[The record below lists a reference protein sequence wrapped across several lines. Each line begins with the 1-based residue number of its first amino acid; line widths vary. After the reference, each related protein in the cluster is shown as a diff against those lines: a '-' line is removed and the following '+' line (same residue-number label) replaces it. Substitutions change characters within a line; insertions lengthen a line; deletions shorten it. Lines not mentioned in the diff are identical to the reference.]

1 MPTAEFGQ
9 GQIFAPAK
17 SPYMPSMAIRNATQP
32 RRGKNSPA
40 ALSAQI
46 TPRLYSLGSS
56 VFRTLTKHL
65 LLIIKITTIM
75 KNLSNSYL
83 LPLLFSLVLAAC
95 GGGGGGGGNTLNP
108 APTAPPANSAPSA
121 NAGADQQVLVSEEVT
136 LSGSGSDSD
145 GSIASYLWT
154 QTSGE
159 AVTLSADD
167 TASTS
172 FTAPAVETTLEFELR
187 VTDDDGAEATDSV
200 SVSVSL
206 PANSAPTVDA
216 GDNQTVAISTQVSL
230 NGTATDSD
238 GSIASYSWV
247 QTSGETVS
255 LTGADT
261 ATATFTT
268 PDVDGL
274 LEFSFTATDNQG
286 ATATDSVTINVGDA
300 KVSVG
305 GTITFDLVP
314 FAASRIGLDYSNI
327 EQAPARGVVVEAVDE
342 SGNTL
347 LSTLTDSQGRYN
359 FRVDANTSMRVR
371 ILAQL
376 LQTTGVTWDI
386 KVTDNTASN
395 ALYAAQ
401 GDVFNAGSSDSNI
414 NFNMPSGWDG
424 TSYSSSR
431 TAGPFAI
438 LDGLYDTLQ
447 KFAAIDGD
455 LDFPALEVRWSEKN
469 NPADGNLADG
479 DIGTSFYSGGK
490 IYILGAAD
498 TDSDEYD
505 RHVVIHEWGH
515 YFEDQLSRSDSIG
528 GSHSLSEQLDMRV
541 AFGEGWGNA
550 LSGMITDDPFYR
562 DSSGL
567 DQGNGFAFSVERN
580 TYTGTG
586 WFNEGSV
593 QSVLYD
599 IYDSSDD
606 GADSLSLGLGPI
618 YNTLTDSVYTAGS
631 YFTSIFSFTDRLKAL
646 EPSAVDQLDSLLSG
660 QTISGT
666 GSNGLNETNDGGI
679 ASALPVYKTLSVG
692 GSAIQLC
699 SVDDLGYYNKLGII
713 SFVEFQV
720 PTAGTYDFSATE
732 VGGATTSDPD
742 FLIYQGGNRTHVAES
757 GVIGSENASL
767 SFETTGTH
775 VLAFYDWNNIDETDD
790 AGDYCFDFQISN

>member
-1 MPTAEFGQ
+1 
-9 GQIFAPAK
+9 
-17 SPYMPSMAIRNATQP
+17 
-32 RRGKNSPA
+32 
-40 ALSAQI
+40 
-46 TPRLYSLGSS
+46 
-56 VFRTLTKHL
+56 
-65 LLIIKITTIM
+65 M
-75 KNLSNSYL
+75 KNFSDYRL
-83 LPLLFSLVLAAC
+83 LPLIFSLVLTAC
-95 GGGGGGGGNTLNP
+95 GGGGGGGGNTFNP
-108 APTAPPANSAPSA
+108 VPTAPPANSAPSA
-121 NAGADQQVLVSEEVT
+121 NAGADQQVLASEEVN

-159 AVTLSADD
+159 TVTLGSDD

-172 FTAPAVETTLEFELR
+172 FTAPAVETRLEFELR

-206 PANSAPTVDA
+206 PANNSPTADA
-216 GDNQTVAISTQVSL
+216 GVNQTVAISTQVIL

-238 GSIASYSWV
+238 GSIVSYSWA

-255 LTGADT
+255 LTDADT

-268 PDVDGL
+268 PDIGGL
-274 LEFSFTATDNQG
+274 LEFSLTVADNQG
-286 ATATDSVTINVGDA
+286 ATATDSVTINVSDE
-300 KVSVG
+300 KVSVSG
-305 GTITFDLVP
+305 IITFDLVP

-327 EQAPARGVVVEAVDE
+327 QQAPARGLVVEAVDE
-342 SGNTL
+342 SSNVL
-347 LSTLTDSQGRYN
+347 LSTLTDSQGRYDL
-359 FRVDANTSMRVR
+359 RVDSNTSMRVR
-371 ILAQL
+371 VLAKL
-376 LQTTGVTWDI
+376 LQTTGVTWDV
-386 KVTDNTASN
+386 KVTDNTLSN
-395 ALYAAQ
+395 ALYAVQ
-401 GDVFNAGSSDSNI
+401 GDLFNAGSTDSNI

-424 TSYSSSR
+424 SSYSSSR
-431 TAGPFAI
+431 TAAPFAI
-438 LDGLYDTLQ
+438 LDALYDTLQ
-447 KFAAIDGD
+447 KFAAVDSN

-469 NPADGNLADG
+469 NPADGNLTDG
-479 DIGTSFYSGGK
+479 DIGTSFYFGGK

-515 YFEDQLSRSDSIG
+515 YFEDQLSRADSIG
-528 GSHSLSEQLDMRV
+528 GGHSLSEQLDMRV

-550 LSGMITDDPFYR
+550 LSAMITDDPFYR

-567 DQGNGFAFSVERN
+567 DQRNGFEFSVERN

-599 IYDSSDD
+599 IYDSGDD

-618 YNTLTDSVYTAGS
+618 YNTLTDSVYSAGT
-631 YFTSIFSFTDRLKAL
+631 YFTSIFSFTDHLKTL
-646 EPSAVDQLDSLLSG
+646 EPSAADQLVSLLSG

-666 GSNGLNETNDGGI
+666 GPNGLNETNDGDI
-679 ASALPVYKTLSVG
+679 ASALPVYKVANVG

-699 SVDDLGYYNKLGII
+699 SVDDAGYYNKLGTQ
-713 SFVEFQV
+713 SFVEFQI
-720 PTAGTYDFSATE
+720 PAAGTYNFSVTE
-732 VGGATTSDPD
+732 VGGATASDPD
-742 FLIYQGGNRTHVAES
+742 FYIYQSGIRLHVAES

-767 SFETTGTH
+767 NFETTGTH
-775 VLAFYDWNNIDETDD
+775 VLVFNDWNNIDETDD

>member
-1 MPTAEFGQ
+1 
-9 GQIFAPAK
+9 
-17 SPYMPSMAIRNATQP
+17 
-32 RRGKNSPA
+32 
-40 ALSAQI
+40 
-46 TPRLYSLGSS
+46 
-56 VFRTLTKHL
+56 
-65 LLIIKITTIM
+65 M
-75 KNLSNSYL
+75 KNFSDYRL
-83 LPLLFSLVLAAC
+83 LPLIFSLVLTAC
-95 GGGGGGGGNTLNP
+95 GGGGGGGGNTFNP
-108 APTAPPANSAPSA
+108 VPTAPPANSAPSA
-121 NAGADQQVLVSEEVT
+121 NAGADQQVLASEEVN

-159 AVTLSADD
+159 TVTLGSDD

-172 FTAPAVETTLEFELR
+172 FTAPAVETRLEFELR

-206 PANSAPTVDA
+206 PANNSPTADA
-216 GDNQTVAISTQVSL
+216 GVNQTVAISSQVIL

-238 GSIASYSWV
+238 GSIANYSWA

-255 LTGADT
+255 LTDADT

-268 PDVDGL
+268 PDIGGL
-274 LEFSFTATDNQG
+274 LEFSLTVADNQG
-286 ATATDSVTINVGDA
+286 ATATDSVTINVSDE
-300 KVSVG
+300 KVSVSG
-305 GTITFDLVP
+305 IITFDLVP

-327 EQAPARGVVVEAVDE
+327 QQAPARGLVVEAVDE
-342 SGNTL
+342 SSNVL
-347 LSTLTDSQGRYN
+347 LSTLTDSQGRYDL
-359 FRVDANTSMRVR
+359 RVDSNTSMRVR
-371 ILAQL
+371 VLAKL
-376 LQTTGVTWDI
+376 LQTTGVTWDV
-386 KVTDNTASN
+386 KVTDNTLSN
-395 ALYAAQ
+395 ALYAVQ
-401 GDVFNAGSSDSNI
+401 GDLFNAGSTDSNI

-424 TSYSSSR
+424 SSYSSSR
-431 TAGPFAI
+431 TAAPFAI
-438 LDGLYDTLQ
+438 LDALYDTLQ
-447 KFAAIDGD
+447 KFAAVDSN

-469 NPADGNLADG
+469 NPADGNLTDG
-479 DIGTSFYSGGK
+479 DIGTSFYFGGK

-515 YFEDQLSRSDSIG
+515 YFEDQLSRADSIG
-528 GSHSLSEQLDMRV
+528 GGHSLSEQLDMRV

-550 LSGMITDDPFYR
+550 LSAMITDDPFYR

-567 DQGNGFAFSVERN
+567 DQGNGFEFSVERN

-599 IYDSSDD
+599 IYDSGDD

-618 YNTLTDSVYTAGS
+618 YNTLTDSVYSAGT
-631 YFTSIFSFTDRLKAL
+631 YFTSIFSFTDHLKTL
-646 EPSAVDQLDSLLSG
+646 EPSAADQLVSLLSG

-666 GSNGLNETNDGGI
+666 GPNGLNETNDGDI
-679 ASALPVYKTLSVG
+679 ASALPVYKVANVG

-699 SVDDLGYYNKLGII
+699 SVDDAGYYNKLGTQ
-713 SFVEFQV
+713 SFVEFQI
-720 PTAGTYDFSATE
+720 PAAGTYKFSATE
-732 VGGATTSDPD
+732 VGGATASDPD
-742 FLIYQGGNRTHVAES
+742 FYIYQSGIRLHVAES

-767 SFETTGTH
+767 NFETTGTH
-775 VLAFYDWNNIDETDD
+775 VLVFNDWNNIDETDD

>member
-1 MPTAEFGQ
+1 
-9 GQIFAPAK
+9 
-17 SPYMPSMAIRNATQP
+17 
-32 RRGKNSPA
+32 
-40 ALSAQI
+40 
-46 TPRLYSLGSS
+46 
-56 VFRTLTKHL
+56 
-65 LLIIKITTIM
+65 M
-75 KNLSNSYL
+75 KNFSDYRL
-83 LPLLFSLVLAAC
+83 LPLIFSLVLTAC
-95 GGGGGGGGNTLNP
+95 GGGGGGGGNTFNP
-108 APTAPPANSAPSA
+108 VPTAPPANSAPSA
-121 NAGADQQVLVSEEVT
+121 NAGADQQVLVSEEVN

-159 AVTLSADD
+159 TVTLGSDD

-172 FTAPAVETTLEFELR
+172 FTAPALETRLEFELR

-206 PANSAPTVDA
+206 PANNSPTADA
-216 GDNQTVAISTQVSL
+216 GVNQTVAISTQVIL

-238 GSIASYSWV
+238 GSIVSYSWA

-255 LTGADT
+255 LTDADT

-268 PDVDGL
+268 PDIGGL
-274 LEFSFTATDNQG
+274 LEFSLTVADNQG
-286 ATATDSVTINVGDA
+286 ATATDSVTINVSDE
-300 KVSVG
+300 KVSVSG
-305 GTITFDLVP
+305 IITFDLVP

-327 EQAPARGVVVEAVDE
+327 QQAPARGLVVEAVDE
-342 SGNTL
+342 SSNVL
-347 LSTLTDSQGRYN
+347 LSTLTDSQGRYDL
-359 FRVDANTSMRVR
+359 RVDSNTSMRVR
-371 ILAQL
+371 VLAKL
-376 LQTTGVTWDI
+376 LQTTGVTWDV
-386 KVTDNTASN
+386 KVTDNTLSN
-395 ALYAAQ
+395 ALYAVQ
-401 GDVFNAGSSDSNI
+401 GDLFNAGSTDSNI

-424 TSYSSSR
+424 SSYSSSR
-431 TAGPFAI
+431 TAAPFAI
-438 LDGLYDTLQ
+438 LDALYDTLQ
-447 KFAAIDGD
+447 KFAAVDSN

-469 NPADGNLADG
+469 NPADGNLTDG
-479 DIGTSFYSGGK
+479 DIGTSFYFGGK

-515 YFEDQLSRSDSIG
+515 YFEDQLSRADSIG
-528 GSHSLSEQLDMRV
+528 GGHSLSEQLDMRV

-550 LSGMITDDPFYR
+550 LSAMITDDPFYR

-567 DQGNGFAFSVERN
+567 DQRNGFEFSVERN

-599 IYDSSDD
+599 IYDSGDD

-618 YNTLTDSVYTAGS
+618 YNTLTDSVYSAGT
-631 YFTSIFSFTDRLKAL
+631 YFTSIFSFTDHLKTL
-646 EPSAVDQLDSLLSG
+646 EPSAADQLVSLLSG

-666 GSNGLNETNDGGI
+666 GPNGLNETNDGDI
-679 ASALPVYKTLSVG
+679 ASALPVYKVANVG

-699 SVDDLGYYNKLGII
+699 SVDDAGYYNKLGTQ
-713 SFVEFQV
+713 SFVEFQI
-720 PTAGTYDFSATE
+720 PAAGTYNFSATE
-732 VGGATTSDPD
+732 VGGATASDPD
-742 FLIYQGGNRTHVAES
+742 FYIYQSGIRLHVAES

-767 SFETTGTH
+767 NFETTGTH
-775 VLAFYDWNNIDETDD
+775 VLVFNDWNNIDETDD